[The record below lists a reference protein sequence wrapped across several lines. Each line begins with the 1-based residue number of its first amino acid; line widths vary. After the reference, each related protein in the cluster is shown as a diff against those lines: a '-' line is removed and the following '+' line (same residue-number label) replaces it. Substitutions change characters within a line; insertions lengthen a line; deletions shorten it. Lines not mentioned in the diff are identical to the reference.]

1 MSPAVDLHLLLGFQ
15 SAKEANTLY
24 LDMAL
29 PVQKTR
35 FIKGFADG
43 LKKILVP
50 VYSLDAS
57 NTLVC

>member
-1 MSPAVDLHLLLGFQ
+1 MRPTVDLHLLLGVQ
-15 SAKEANTLY
+15 SSKEANTLY

-29 PVQKTR
+29 PAQETR
-35 FIKGFADG
+35 FVKGFADC
-43 LKKILVP
+43 LKKISVP